1 MDRIHHLFLW
11 LTIIGPLHMV
21 EQMLTSLEEFHM
33 IQGAMA
39 GYYGWFAPDRADLA
53 SVVMISLV
61 WTLVSVIIYALLRGG
76 AAMRA
81 VMYVFGV
88 FAVSELH
95 HLRRPHV
102 RALRL
107 GRRTAAQ
114 GGLGRGPARAS
125 AAGRPLSALHA
136 GPLTH
141 GSPRSSSGRKPA
153 RGLGVQEA
161 CPIHGG

>member
-95 HLRRPHV
+95 HLQEAFGKGGYDAGVLTCVPYAWVGGLLLKAVWDAARHERQPLAG
-102 RALRL
+102 RSPLYTL
-107 GRRTAAQ
+107 GR
-114 GGLGRGPARAS
+114 
-125 AAGRPLSALHA
+125 
-136 GPLTH
+136 
-141 GSPRSSSGRKPA
+141 
-153 RGLGVQEA
+153 
-161 CPIHGG
+161 

>member
-1 MDRIHHLFLW
+1 MDRIHRLFLW

-33 IQGAMA
+33 IQGVMA

-53 SVVMISLV
+53 SVVMITLV

-95 HLRRPHV
+95 HLQEAFGKGGYDAGVLTCVPYAWVGALLLKAVWDAGQAERQPM
-102 RALRL
+102 ALRSSLYTL
-107 GRRTAAQ
+107 GR
-114 GGLGRGPARAS
+114 
-125 AAGRPLSALHA
+125 
-136 GPLTH
+136 
-141 GSPRSSSGRKPA
+141 
-153 RGLGVQEA
+153 
-161 CPIHGG
+161 